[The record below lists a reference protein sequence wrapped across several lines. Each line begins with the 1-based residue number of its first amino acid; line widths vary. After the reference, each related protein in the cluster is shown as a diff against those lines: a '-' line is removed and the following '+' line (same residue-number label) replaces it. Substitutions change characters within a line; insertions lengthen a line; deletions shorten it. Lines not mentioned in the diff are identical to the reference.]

1 MVCAASGTSSWRVF
15 AASVRSRRMRSM
27 ARLRAVVTSQLPG
40 LVGTPSRGQRS
51 AAIAKAS

>member
-1 MVCAASGTSSWRVF
+1 MSKEIDVSASQV
-15 AASVRSRRMRSM
+15 
-27 ARLRAVVTSQLPG
+27 PG

>member
-1 MVCAASGTSSWRVF
+1 
-15 AASVRSRRMRSM
+15 MRSM
-27 ARLRAVVTSQLPG
+27 ARLRAVVTSQVPG